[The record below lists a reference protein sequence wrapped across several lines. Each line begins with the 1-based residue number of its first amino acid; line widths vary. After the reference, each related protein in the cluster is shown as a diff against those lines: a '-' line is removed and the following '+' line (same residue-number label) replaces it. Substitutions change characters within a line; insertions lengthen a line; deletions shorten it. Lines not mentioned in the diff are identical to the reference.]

1 MTIASPK
8 HNRTEIPM
16 KRKLLWAFLL
26 LWLLLTAYLL
36 FLSNKWASAATPSYA
51 ASTAVT
57 TENFADLL
65 RETLQKNPDL
75 LLSVLRENSEAV
87 LDIAQEGSN
96 QKRHKA
102 LLNQW
107 KAELN
112 QPKKVDIAGRPFRGA
127 ADAPVT
133 VVAFSDFTCPY
144 CQQAAATMQKVLQDN
159 QGKIKYVFKHFPLE
173 STGIARMAAEYHV
186 AASRQSPELAWRFY
200 DLLFAGRAEV
210 LKDGEPAILK
220 AAQEAGLNMKK
231 LAADVKK
238 KDVRAEVDADVA
250 EGQALGV
257 QGTPYFLINNLVARG
272 ALSSELFKEAI
283 NMALQAAPSGQK

>member
-1 MTIASPK
+1 MNTPSTNPI
-8 HNRTEIPM
+8 RTEMTM

-36 FLSNKWASAATPSYA
+36 FLSDKWASAATPSYA
-51 ASTAVT
+51 ASSAVT
-57 TENFADLL
+57 TDNFADLL

-112 QPKKVDIAGRPFRGA
+112 QPKPVNIEGRPFRGG

-133 VVAFSDFTCPY
+133 IVAFSDFTCPY
-144 CQQAAATMQKVLQDN
+144 CQQAAATMQKVLKDN

-173 STGIARMAAEYHV
+173 STGLARLAAEYHV
-186 AASRQSPELAWRFY
+186 AATRQDPQLAWNFY
-200 DLLFAGRAEV
+200 DLLFATRAEV
-210 LKDGEPAILK
+210 LKDGEAAIIK
-220 AAQEAGLNMKK
+220 AAKDAGLNMKK

-238 KDVRAEVDADVA
+238 KDVRAEVDADIA
-250 EGQALGV
+250 EGQKLGV
-257 QGTPYFLINNLVARG
+257 QGTPYFLVNNLVARG
-272 ALSSELFKEAI
+272 ALSSELFREAI

>member
-1 MTIASPK
+1 
-8 HNRTEIPM
+8 M
-16 KRKLLWAFLL
+16 KSKILWAFLII
-26 LWLLLTAYLL
+26 WLILTAYLL

-51 ASTAVT
+51 ASSAVT
-57 TENFADLL
+57 TDNFAELL

-96 QKRHKA
+96 QRRHKSLIA
-102 LLNQW
+102 QW

-112 QPKKVDIAGRPFRGA
+112 QPKEVDIKDRPFRGA

-133 VVAFSDFTCPY
+133 IVAYSDFTCPY
-144 CQQAAATMQKVLQDN
+144 CQQGAATMEKVLKEN

-173 STGIARMAAEYHV
+173 TTG
-186 AASRQSPELAWRFY
+186 
-200 DLLFAGRAEV
+200 V
-210 LKDGEPAILK
+210 LKDGEPAIVN
-220 AAQEAGLNMKK
+220 AAKDAGLNMKK
-231 LAADVKK
+231 LAADVKR
-238 KDVRAEVDADVA
+238 KDVRAEVDADIA
-250 EGQALGV
+250 EGQRIGV

-272 ALSSELFKEAI
+272 ALSSDLFKEAI

>member
-1 MTIASPK
+1 
-8 HNRTEIPM
+8 M
-16 KRKLLWAFLL
+16 KRKILWAFLII
-26 LWLLLTAYLL
+26 WLILTAYLL

-51 ASTAVT
+51 ASSAVT
-57 TENFADLL
+57 TDNFAELL

-96 QKRHKA
+96 QRRHKSLIA
-102 LLNQW
+102 QW

-112 QPKKVDIAGRPFRGA
+112 QPKEVDIKDRPFRGA

-133 VVAFSDFTCPY
+133 IVAYSDFTCPY
-144 CQQAAATMQKVLQDN
+144 CQQAAGTMEKVLKEN

-173 STGIARMAAEYHV
+173 TTGAARLAAEYHV
-186 AASRQSPELAWRFY
+186 AAARQDPELAWKFY
-200 DLLFAGRAEV
+200 DLLFARRADV
-210 LKDGEPAILK
+210 LKDGEPAIVS
-220 AAQEAGLNMKK
+220 AAKDAGLNMKK
-231 LAADVKK
+231 LAADVKR
-238 KDVRAEVDADVA
+238 KDVRAEVDADIA
-250 EGQALGV
+250 EGQRIGV

-272 ALSSELFKEAI
+272 ALSSDLFKEAI

>member
-1 MTIASPK
+1 MNALSPNPAIK
-8 HNRTEIPM
+8 ETSM
-16 KRKLLWAFLL
+16 KRKILWALL
-26 LWLLLTAYLL
+26 AIWLILTAYLL

-51 ASTAVT
+51 ASSAVT
-57 TENFADLL
+57 TDNFAELL

-96 QKRHKA
+96 QRRHKNLIA
-102 LLNQW
+102 QW

-112 QPKKVDIAGRPFRGA
+112 QPKEVDIKNRPVRGA

-133 VVAFSDFTCPY
+133 IVAYSDFTCPY
-144 CQQAAATMQKVLQDN
+144 CQQAAGTMEKVLKEN

-173 STGIARMAAEYHV
+173 TTGVARLAAEYHV
-186 AASRQSPELAWRFY
+186 AAARQDPE
-200 DLLFAGRAEV
+200 LLFARRADV
-210 LKDGEPAILK
+210 LKNGEPAIVS
-220 AAQEAGLNMKK
+220 AAKDAGLNMKK
-231 LAADVKK
+231 LAADVKR
-238 KDVRAEVDADVA
+238 KDVRAEVDADIA
-250 EGQALGV
+250 EGQRVGV

>member
-1 MTIASPK
+1 
-8 HNRTEIPM
+8 M
-16 KRKLLWAFLL
+16 KRKILWAFLII
-26 LWLLLTAYLL
+26 WLILTAYLL

-51 ASTAVT
+51 ASSAVT
-57 TENFADLL
+57 TDNFAELL

-96 QKRHKA
+96 QRRHKSLIA
-102 LLNQW
+102 QW

-112 QPKKVDIAGRPFRGA
+112 QPKEVDIKDRPFRGA

-133 VVAFSDFTCPY
+133 IVAYSDFTCPY
-144 CQQAAATMQKVLQDN
+144 CQQGAATMEKVLKEN

-173 STGIARMAAEYHV
+173 TTGAARLAAEYHV
-186 AASRQSPELAWRFY
+186 AAARQDPELAWKFY
-200 DLLFAGRAEV
+200 DLLFARR
-210 LKDGEPAILK
+210 
-220 AAQEAGLNMKK
+220 
-231 LAADVKK
+231 ADVL
-238 KDVRAEVDADVA
+238 KDVRAEVDADIA
-250 EGQALGV
+250 EGQRIGV

-272 ALSSELFKEAI
+272 ALSSDLFKEAI